1 MKTRVITACA
11 LLPLLLIIVLFAP
24 KICTAILFG
33 VMAAVAAF
41 ELIKS
46 TGSTDAK
53 FLLVGTEISA
63 FIVCIIS
70 YFGFNSTTMLIC
82 IFAFTILI
90 FAAIMIHKMSIPFDK
105 AFVCFAGGIVIP
117 YLLSALIRIHTMD
130 NGKYYILIPFVM
142 AFLSDTGAYF
152 VGVAI
157 GKHKL
162 APNISPKKTV
172 EGVFGGIAGAIIGM
186 VLYCVVLQVGFSF
199 KPNYVFAIIY
209 GALGSVAAVFGDLC
223 FSVIKRQTGIKDYG
237 NLFPGHGGVL
247 DRFDSMLVV
256 APLAEL
262 LLIFLPL
269 AV

>member
-1 MKTRVITACA
+1 MKTRIITACA

-33 VMAAVAAF
+33 TMASVAAY
-41 ELIKS
+41 ELIKA
-46 TGSTDAK
+46 TGCIDKT
-53 FLLVGTEISA
+53 LLIGAEITA

-70 YFGFNSTTMLIC
+70 YFGFNRTAMLLC
-82 IFAFTILI
+82 ILLFTILI
-90 FAAIMIHKMSIPFDK
+90 FATIMIRNMEIPFEK
-105 AFVCFAGGIVIP
+105 ACVSLAGAIVIP
-117 YLLSALIRIHTMD
+117 YLFSALIRIHTMAS
-130 NGKYYILIPFVM
+130 GRYYILIPFVI

-152 VGVAI
+152 TGIAI

-162 APNISPKKTV
+162 APSISPKKTV
-172 EGVFGGIAGAIIGM
+172 EGVFGGIAGAIIDM
-186 VLYCVVLQVGFSF
+186 VLYCIVLQAYFSF
-199 KPNYVFAIIY
+199 KPNYVFALVY
-209 GALGSVAAVFGDLC
+209 GALGSVFAVFGVLC
-223 FSVIKRQTGIKDYG
+223 FTVIKRQTGIKDYG

-247 DRFDSMLVV
+247 DRFDSMLIV